1 MGKGMTIEQG
11 RWVSIPDGLLYWDP
25 NFISKKNLTSCL
37 RLFIK
42 TLSGDVI
49 KSPCLAN
56 VIFIPRLQCWY
67 GDGPYC
73 YSNLTMQPETWLN
86 PLIELKSRCE
96 QITNSPLNC
105 VLANLYRDGNDS
117 NGWHAD
123 NEPELG
129 EQPIIASLSFGE
141 TRRFH
146 LKHRQTKQKISF
158 DLTPGSLLIMAGETQ
173 KKYWLHTVP
182 KNQKKPKQARIN
194 LTYRFLHA

>member
-1 MGKGMTIEQG
+1 MAIEQG

-25 NFISKKNLTSCL
+25 NFISKKESDQ
-37 RLFIK
+37 LFTTLHQDIK
-42 TLSGDVI
+42 WRCDQITLFGQRH
-49 KSPCLAN
+49 
-56 VIFIPRLQCWY
+56 FIPRLQCWY

-158 DLTPGSLLIMAGETQ
+158 DLTSGSLLVMAGETQ
-173 KKYWLHTVP
+173 KYWLHTVP
-182 KNQKKPKQARIN
+182 KTKKPKQARIN